1 MTQQSLQLLDHLPAI
16 YRESPQLADFL
27 APFEDDF
34 NAVQE
39 LLDRLDR
46 YWAPDNKPRHQ
57 ATPREFLP
65 WLASWIA
72 LGLEAGWTT
81 SERRKL
87 IAEAVR
93 LYRWRG
99 TAKGLRDYLN
109 IFFDKMYE
117 VRIIDPAWPAG
128 MQIGDACRIGGFH
141 AGQLAPSSI
150 CPDEPAFFDWYVVT
164 ETTAAG
170 IAETFYRTDQVERVA
185 IAGDTVTITITLL
198 PPEDKPAEAGPSV
211 IHKKASIVRRDGI
224 LDLCQVLVG
233 DDGQQR
239 VYHGHTALSSE
250 IECPNSFIVELGE
263 KNDSFTQD
271 QRNAALE
278 KVRIIV
284 DQEKPAHAVYHLR
297 VTRYQRPGPK
307 PQEPEHQAVGYRVPF
322 TIGKK
327 PTPKPQE
334 PDPSGRSNR

>member
-1 MTQQSLQLLDHLPAI
+1 MTQHSLQLLDYLPAI
-16 YRESPQLADFL
+16 YRESPQLTDFL

-46 YWAPDNKPRHQ
+46 YWAPQ
-57 ATPREFLP
+57 ATPKEFLP
-65 WLASWIA
+65 WLASWMA
-72 LGLEAGWTT
+72 LGLEADWTT

-109 IFFDKMYE
+109 IFVDKMYE
-117 VRIIDPAWPAG
+117 VSIIDPAWPAG
-128 MQIGDACRIGGFH
+128 MQIGDACRIGGFQ

-170 IAETFYRTDQVERVA
+170 IAETFYRTDQVEQVA
-185 IAGDTVTITITLL
+185 NGGDTVTITLL

-211 IHKKASIVRRDGI
+211 THKKASIVRRDGI
-224 LDLCQVLVG
+224 IDLCQVMIG
-233 DDGQQR
+233 DDDQQR
-239 VYHGHTALSSE
+239 VYRGHTALSSE

-263 KNDSFTQD
+263 KNDRITQD
-271 QRNAALE
+271 QQNAVLE
-278 KVRIIV
+278 KVRNIV
-284 DQEKPAHAVYHLR
+284 DQEKPAHAIYHLR
-297 VTRYQRPGPK
+297 VTRYEPK
-307 PQEPEHQAVGYRVPF
+307 PPEPEPVRPF
-322 TIGKK
+322 LKLTA
-327 PTPKPQE
+327 
-334 PDPSGRSNR
+334 